1 MVRFKNRWFL
11 VEFIRCETTTDGG
24 RRPAT
29 VSSKQIWNALKDS
42 VLLNF
47 GDAGWGAVGGS
58 LNVKY
63 FSPVTNLCIIRVG
76 RDNHQIAWGAITLL
90 TTLENERFIPHV
102 VHCSG
107 TIKKVQQA
115 AIRHNREVVGRL
127 RARLKAVESYQPHA
141 SLPQTDDEAEEYLS
155 RTAKEIESLQD

>member
-11 VEFIRCETTTDGG
+11 VEFIRCESSDG
-24 RRPAT
+24 RRPAAIT
-29 VSSKQIWNALKDS
+29 SKHVWNALKES

-76 RDNHQIAWGAITLL
+76 RDQHQIAWGAITLL
-90 TTLENERFIPHV
+90 TTLEGERFIPHV
-102 VHCSG
+102 IHCSG
-107 TIKKVQQA
+107 TIKKCQQA
-115 AIRHNREVVGRL
+115 AIRHDREVVGRL
-127 RARLKAVESYQPHA
+127 RARLKAIENFQPRA
-141 SLPQTDDEAEEYLS
+141 SLPQTDDEQEEYLQRS
-155 RTAKEIESLQD
+155 AKEIEGLHD